1 MSQLHKRE
9 HRVDVQI
16 PVTEEMANLEKI
28 YDALMLV
35 GSIALLVSIISI
47 VPLTPYALS
56 AR

>member
-1 MSQLHKRE
+1 M
-9 HRVDVQI
+9 DVQI
-16 PVTEEMANLEKI
+16 PVTDEMANLEKI

-56 AR
+56 AE